1 MIKIFLLIISLF
13 FTLSARENPFFPINT
28 ETDIPLTNN
37 QLKNAPALKRA
48 TIKLPSSARTIQ
60 GITVKY
66 KNLDGTIAEKTI
78 ELDNSIDWHL
88 PLFISQNYEIN
99 EFKPK
104 KEIAK
109 TKKKKTFKKVLALKF
124 IKFYVVEKEMK
135 IITKDTMIRNF
146 MLVKPHRIVCDF
158 KRDTDLGSIVK
169 NISKVE
175 GFKKI
180 SIGTHKGYFRAV
192 ITLDGHY
199 QYKITD
205 LKDGY
210 KLTLM

>member
-1 MIKIFLLIISLF
+1 MKISLLLISLI

-28 ETDIPLTNN
+28 QTNIPLTNN
-37 QLKNAPALKRA
+37 QVQKAPALKRA
-48 TIKLPSSARTIQ
+48 TIKLPSSARIVK
-60 GITVKY
+60 GVTVKF
-66 KNLDGTIAEKTI
+66 KNLDGSISEKTI

-104 KEIAK
+104 KEITK

-135 IITKDTMIRNF
+135 IMTQDRMIRDF
-146 MLVKPHRIVCDF
+146 MLVQPHRIVCDF
-158 KRDTDLGSIVK
+158 KRDTDLGTTVK

-175 GFKKI
+175 GFKRI
-180 SIGTHKGYFRAV
+180 SIGTHKGYYRAV

-199 QYKITD
+199 QYKIEN